1 MRTAGPYREAP
12 AVAQVGLID
21 LIYAGVT
28 DPSAWQEVLQRLQQ
42 IFAAEVVLLAR
53 HDVATRSGA
62 CIHQIGMDPVL
73 VGRYESEFAKQN
85 PWMQA
90 ERLYR
95 AHSVV
100 TGEEVVRNA
109 DLMKTDFYEHYLR
122 PQRLLHRMCGVI
134 CRRGPEFWY
143 VTAARQPRQ
152 PVFDDGDARGLARL
166 LPHVERA
173 LELSWQFARERSVRH
188 ALLDVLDQ
196 LPTAMIVVDAEARPI
211 MVNAA
216 AEGIL
221 ALGDG
226 MLVNRTRLEALW
238 HPERVRLAQ
247 LIASACA
254 LANGDPP
261 GAGGHLKIT
270 RPSGFR
276 PFLVTVSPLPRTCC
290 DRAGRRGRV
299 AAVIIKDPQAE
310 PHASTAK
317 RRGIAELYEL
327 TPAEERLLHH
337 LLDGSG
343 LFEAAQRLGITRN
356 TARTHMKRIYAKT
369 GTHRQA
375 ELVRRLAHLTIHG

>member
-1 MRTAGPYREAP
+1 MRTAGPSGATP
-12 AVAQVGLID
+12 AVAQSELID
-21 LIYAGVT
+21 LIYETAT
-28 DPSAWQEVLQRLQQ
+28 DRSAWQEVLRGLQQ

-73 VGRYESEFAKQN
+73 VRRYEAEFARKN

-90 ERLYR
+90 ERLYQAR
-95 AHSVV
+95 SVV
-100 TGEEVVRNA
+100 TGEDILLNA
-109 DLMKTDFYEHYLR
+109 DLVKTDFYEHYLR
-122 PQRLLHRMCGVI
+122 PQRLLHRMCGVV
-134 CRRGPEFWY
+134 CRSGPEFWFL
-143 VTAARQPRQ
+143 TAARRPVQPM
-152 PVFDDGDARGLARL
+152 FGDSEKRGLARL
-166 LPHVERA
+166 LPHVRRA
-173 LELSWQFARERSVRH
+173 LKLSWELARQRSARH

-196 LPTAMIVVDAEARPI
+196 LPTAIIVVDAEARPI

-216 AEGIL
+216 AENVL

-226 MLVNRTRLEALW
+226 MLVNRQRLEALW
-238 HPERVRLAQ
+238 HPERMRLAQ

-254 LANGDPP
+254 VASADPP
-261 GAGGHLKIT
+261 EAGGHLTIT

-276 PFLVTVSPLPRTCC
+276 PFLVTVSPLPRACC
-290 DRAGRRGRV
+290 DRAGRQGRV
-299 AAVIIKDPQAE
+299 AAVVIKDPQAE
-310 PHASTAK
+310 PHASVAK
-317 RRGIAELYEL
+317 RREIAELYEL
-327 TPAEERLLHH
+327 TPAEERLLDH

-375 ELVRRLAHLTIHG
+375 ELVRRLAHLTNHG